1 MCSGFWW
8 SPDLVEMVR
17 AEPLYPSPP
26 NGGNQICS
34 LTSAGSA
41 LIDPD
46 SNILLRTWSADSAD
60 GLVSGV
66 SS

>member
-1 MCSGFWW
+1 
-8 SPDLVEMVR
+8 MVR
-17 AEPLYPSPP
+17 AKPLYLSPP
-26 NGGNQICS
+26 NGGNQIRS

-46 SNILLRTWSADSAD
+46 SNILIRTWSADNAD